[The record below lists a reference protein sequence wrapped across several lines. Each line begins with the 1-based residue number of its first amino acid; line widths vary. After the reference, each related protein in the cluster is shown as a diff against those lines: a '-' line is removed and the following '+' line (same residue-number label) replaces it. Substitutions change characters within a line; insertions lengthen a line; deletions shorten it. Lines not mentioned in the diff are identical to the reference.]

1 MGGRAVVGGGE
12 GEALGEGE
20 GVRVGEGEATV
31 GEGGEGEGGEDF
43 VGELRGGGGLG
54 LVWWDGWGGRGL
66 VYLFDFEEGAE
77 AWVDGAEEAKDLGVA
92 LAEGDD
98 GVPAGEVKG
107 YGVRPFGG
115 EGVPGLGGDDFDCHF
130 FLWCRLL
137 MVRTVGSS

>member
-1 MGGRAVVGGGE
+1 M
-12 GEALGEGE
+12 
-20 GVRVGEGEATV
+20 
-31 GEGGEGEGGEDF
+31 
-43 VGELRGGGGLG
+43 
-54 LVWWDGWGGRGL
+54 VWWDGWGGRGL